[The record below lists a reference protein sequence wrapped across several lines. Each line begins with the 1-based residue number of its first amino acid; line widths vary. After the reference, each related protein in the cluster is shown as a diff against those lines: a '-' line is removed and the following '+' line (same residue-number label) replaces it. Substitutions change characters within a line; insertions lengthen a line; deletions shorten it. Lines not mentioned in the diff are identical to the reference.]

1 MSAAINK
8 KRKRLDSV
16 GRKHV
21 SKSKKLKR
29 VAAYHSSSEDE
40 RDPGKN
46 HFTIWKGKAV
56 PRHDADG
63 EGLADEDV
71 QLPNLVQERK
81 RHQEENVSSDDD
93 NILLGNRD
101 EDDENG
107 SGATSDSEIE
117 GSDDESLGA
126 SSSNP
131 DRKPRKR
138 NDPTAFATSISR
150 ILDSKL
156 TTSKRVD
163 PVLSRSKEA
172 SNTTKDLAESRL
184 EAKAKR
190 KLREEKKALLDRSH
204 VTDVL
209 GLESTEM
216 LTGEVAEQERR
227 LKKTAQRGVV
237 KLFNAVRAAQVK
249 GEEAAKEVRSAG
261 TVGVDRRQERV
272 NEMSKKGFLDLLV
285 EGSKK

>member
-40 RDPGKN
+40 RDPGEN
-46 HFTIWKGKAV
+46 HFTVRKGKV
-56 PRHDADG
+56 VLRHDDDG
-63 EGLADEDV
+63 KGPADEEV
-71 QLPNLVQERK
+71 QLPNLIQEK
-81 RHQEENVSSDDD
+81 TRHQEENVSSDDY
-93 NILLGNRD
+93 ILLDNGD
-101 EDDENG
+101 DDDENG

-126 SSSNP
+126 SSSNL

-150 ILDSKL
+150 ILNSKL
-156 TTSKRVD
+156 TASKRVD

-172 SNTTKDLAESRL
+172 SDTAKDLAESRL

-190 KLREEKKALLDRSH
+190 KLREEKKTLLDRSH

-216 LTGEVAEQERR
+216 LTGEVAELERS

-249 GEEAAKEVRSAG
+249 GEEAAREVRNAG
-261 TVGVDRRQERV
+261 TVGADRRQERV